1 MTTATSIRKAT
12 FKHIEAELY
21 AYKDTVKEIEK
32 LRQEILYGYKPT
44 DESGIRGS
52 GISRPTEQLA
62 TRLVTNKQLRNL
74 EEIVYAIESVYD
86 MLDDTQKKLVSIK
99 YFNKNNSLN
108 WLGIAEKCN
117 IHEQTAYK
125 YRRMIIYAI
134 AEKVGWR

>member
-1 MTTATSIRKAT
+1 MKLRKAT

-21 AYKDTVKEIEK
+21 AYKDTVKEIDK
-32 LRQEILYGYKPT
+32 LRQEIMYGYREQ
-44 DESGIRGS
+44 DESGIRSSAIG
-52 GISRPTEQLA
+52 RPTEQIA
-62 TRLVTNKQLRNL
+62 TRLVTDKRLRNL
-74 EEIVYAIESVYD
+74 EEIVYAIESVLG
-86 MLDDTQKKLVSIK
+86 MLDDTQRELVELK
-99 YFNKNNSLN
+99 YFKKNNALN

>member
-1 MTTATSIRKAT
+1 MKLRKAT

-21 AYKDTVKEIEK
+21 AYRDTIKEIEK
-32 LRQEILYGYKPT
+32 LRQEIMYGYREQ
-44 DESGIRGS
+44 DESGIRSSAIG
-52 GISRPTEQLA
+52 RPTEQIA
-62 TRLVTNKQLRNL
+62 TRLVTDKRLRNL
-74 EEIVYAIESVYD
+74 EEIVYAIESVLE
-86 MLDDTQKKLVSIK
+86 MLDDTQRELVTLK
-99 YFNKNNSLN
+99 YLNKNNSLN

>member
-1 MTTATSIRKAT
+1 MKLRKAT

-32 LRQEILYGYKPT
+32 LRQEIMYGYREQ
-44 DESGIRGS
+44 DESGIRSSAIG
-52 GISRPTEQLA
+52 RPTEQIA
-62 TRLVTNKQLRNL
+62 TRLVTDKRLRNL
-74 EEIVYAIESVYD
+74 EEIVYAIESVLE
-86 MLDDTQKKLVSIK
+86 MLDDTQKELVTLK
-99 YFNKNNSLN
+99 YLNKNNSLN